1 METSERA
8 GKYPGAAAVSTEASA
23 GVSRS
28 AGVVAGATLAS
39 RVLGLL
45 RDSAIA
51 YALPV
56 AASDAFFVAFTIP
69 NLLRRLVGEG
79 ALTVAFVPVFSQALE
94 RSHEEARRVL
104 RATWTLALG
113 VTSLI
118 CVLGMVYADP
128 LVIAFA
134 PGYLGDPEKRELT
147 TTLLRLCFPYVV
159 SLSLVAV
166 AMGAL
171 NALGHFFRP
180 AIAPVW
186 LNLCQIAAVFV
197 GLAFFTTPVLALGV
211 GVIVAGVLQ
220 VWLQLRPLRERG
232 FAPRLLW
239 APGDPSIRRLGWI
252 LLPSLL
258 GASAYQLNTI
268 TTRAI
273 ATFFGDGPVSYLYY
287 ATRLLELPLGVF
299 IFALSM
305 ASLPSLA
312 RAVAQGDRTGLHR
325 SFSEIVGLSLALA
338 LPCTA
343 GLVLL
348 REPIVALLFGWNP
361 EHFGPEAVRLSG
373 LALLYYTLGLVPI
386 ALARIYVNLCV
397 AHENTR
403 TGAHAAVLSLIVN
416 VLGALVL
423 VGPLPY
429 GTLWDGVVEAQRACV
444 VADFGFLGL
453 ALATTLAA
461 AANAAYVMI
470 ASRVRYGATL
480 PARAWLDYLRLLG
493 ATAVLCAAVAPALWL
508 FPRREQASLQAALE
522 LFGLIGLGVGAY
534 LGGLWALRAKEF
546 ALVRGLARRVAS
558 EAGSARRIMK

>member
-1 METSERA
+1 M
-8 GKYPGAAAVSTEASA
+8 STEAAA
-23 GVSRS
+23 GLSRS
-28 AGVVAGATLAS
+28 AGVVAGATMAS

-79 ALTVAFVPVFSQALE
+79 ALTVAFVPVFSQALS
-94 RSHEEARRVL
+94 RSHDEARTVL
-104 RATWTLALG
+104 RATWTLALL
-113 VTSLI
+113 VTSVI

-134 PGYLGDPEKRELT
+134 PGYLGDPAKLELT

-186 LNLCQIAAVFV
+186 LNLCQIASVFI
-197 GLAFFTTPVLALGV
+197 GLAFFTTPVLALGF

-220 VWLQLRPLRERG
+220 VWLQLKPLRARG
-232 FAPRLLW
+232 FAPKLLW
-239 APGDPSIRRLGWI
+239 APGDPSMRRLGWI

-273 ATFFGDGPVSYLYY
+273 ASFFGDGPVSYLYY

-305 ASLPSLA
+305 ASLPALA
-312 RAVAQGDRTGLHR
+312 RSVAAGDRPALHR
-325 SFSEIVGLSLALA
+325 SFAEVVGLALALA

-343 GLVLL
+343 GLILL

-361 EHFGPEAVRLSG
+361 EHFGPEAVRLSA

-429 GTLWDGVVEAQRACV
+429 GTLWDGLVEAQRACV

-453 ALATTLAA
+453 ALATSLAA
-461 AANAAYVMI
+461 AANAVYVMI
-470 ASRVRYGATL
+470 AARLRYGATL

-493 ATAVLCAAVAPALWL
+493 ATAILCSAVVFGLWL
-508 FPRREQASLQAALE
+508 LPTPSPASVEAALQVA
-522 LFGLIGLGVGAY
+522 GLIALGVLTY
-534 LGGLWALRAKEF
+534 LSGLWALGAKEF
-546 ALVRGLARRVAS
+546 ALVRRLARRVAS
-558 EAGSARRIMK
+558 AV

>member
-8 GKYPGAAAVSTEASA
+8 GKYPGAAAVSTEAA
-23 GVSRS
+23 VGVSRS
-28 AGVVAGATLAS
+28 AGVVAGATMAS

-79 ALTVAFVPVFSQALE
+79 ALTVAFVPVFSQALA
-94 RSHEEARRVL
+94 RSHDEARTVL
-104 RATWTLALG
+104 RATWTLAFL
-113 VTSLI
+113 VTSVI
-118 CVLGMVYADP
+118 CVLGMIWADP

-134 PGYLGDPEKRELT
+134 PGYLSDPAKLELT

-186 LNLCQIAAVFV
+186 LNVCQIAAVGIGV
-197 GLAFFTTPVLALGV
+197 AFFTTPVLALGF

-232 FAPRLLW
+232 FAPKLLW
-239 APGDPSIRRLGWI
+239 APGNPSIRRLGWI

-273 ATFFGDGPVSYLYY
+273 ASFFGDGPVSYLYY

-312 RAVAQGDRTGLHR
+312 RSVAAGDRPALHR
-325 SFSEIVGLSLALA
+325 SFAEILGLSLALA

-343 GLVLL
+343 GLILL

-361 EHFGPEAVRLSG
+361 EHFGAEAVRLSG

-386 ALARIYVNLCV
+386 SLARIYVNLCV

-429 GTLWDGVVEAQRACV
+429 GTLWNGLVDAQRACV

-453 ALATTLAA
+453 ALATSLAA
-461 AANAAYVMI
+461 AANAAWVMV
-470 ASRVRYGATL
+470 ASRIRYGATL
-480 PARAWLDYLRLLG
+480 PARAWLSHLRLVG
-493 ATAVLCAAVAPALWL
+493 ATAVLCSAVASGLWL
-508 FPRREQASLQAALE
+508 LPQPQPASLEAAAQLA
-522 LFGLIGLGVGAY
+522 GLIGIGVLAY
-534 LGGLWALRAKEF
+534 LGGLWALGAKEF
-546 ALVRGLARRVAS
+546 ALVQRLV
-558 EAGSARRIMK
+558 RRIASASR

>member
-1 METSERA
+1 M
-8 GKYPGAAAVSTEASA
+8 STEGLA

-28 AGVVAGATLAS
+28 AGVVAGATMAS

-56 AASDAFFVAFTIP
+56 SASDAFFVAFTIP

-79 ALTVAFVPVFSQALE
+79 ALTVAFVPIFSQSLE
-94 RSHEEARRVL
+94 RSHDEARRVF

-113 VTSLI
+113 VTAVI
-118 CVLGMVYADP
+118 CVLGMIFADP
-128 LVIAFA
+128 IVIAFA
-134 PGYLGDPEKRELT
+134 PGYLEDPAKLELT
-147 TTLLRLCFPYVV
+147 GRLLRLCFPYVV

-186 LNLCQIAAVFV
+186 LNVCQITAVFL
-197 GLAFFTTPVLALGV
+197 GLAFFTTPVLALGW
-211 GVIVAGVLQ
+211 GVLVAGVLQ

-232 FAPRLLW
+232 FAPKLVW
-239 APGDPSIRRLGWI
+239 APGDPSIRRLGNL

-273 ATFFGDGPVSYLYY
+273 ASFFGDGPVSYLYY

-299 IFALSM
+299 VFALAM
-305 ASLPSLA
+305 ASLPSLSRSVA
-312 RAVAQGDRTGLHR
+312 RGNREELHR
-325 SFSEIVGLSLALA
+325 SFAETLGLALALA

-343 GLVLL
+343 GLILL
-348 REPIVALLFGWNP
+348 REPIVTLLFGWNP
-361 EHFGPEAVRLSG
+361 EHFGAEAVRLCG

-386 ALARIYVNLCV
+386 SLARIYVNLCV

-416 VLGALVL
+416 VVGALVL

-429 GTLWDGVVEAQRACV
+429 GTFADAVIDAQRACV
-444 VADFGFLGL
+444 IADFGFLGL

-470 ASRVRYGATL
+470 AARLRYGAHLQT
-480 PARAWLDYLRLLG
+480 RDWIGYLRLLG
-493 ATAVLCAAVAPALWL
+493 ATGLMCGVVGLAHFLAPLPARASVVGAVHL
-508 FPRREQASLQAALE
+508 FA
-522 LFGLIGLGVGAY
+522 LIGAGGLAY
-534 LGGLWALRAKEF
+534 LAGLYAFGAPEF
-546 ALVRGLARRVAS
+546 ALVRGLLRRVVGRARRP
-558 EAGSARRIMK
+558 

>member
-1 METSERA
+1 M
-8 GKYPGAAAVSTEASA
+8 
-23 GVSRS
+23 
-28 AGVVAGATLAS
+28 AS

-79 ALTVAFVPVFSQALE
+79 ALTVAFVPVFSGALQ
-94 RSHEEARRVL
+94 RSRDEALRVF
-104 RATWTLALG
+104 RATWTLTLA
-113 VTSLI
+113 VTSVI
-118 CVLGMVYADP
+118 CVLGMIFADP
-128 LVIAFA
+128 LVVAFA
-134 PGYLGDPEKRELT
+134 PGYVADPAKRELT
-147 TTLLRLCFPYVV
+147 TALLQLCFPYVV

-186 LNLCQIAAVFV
+186 LNICQIAAVFL
-197 GLAFFTTPVLALGV
+197 GLWFLATPVFALGF

-239 APGDPSIRRLGWI
+239 APGDPAVRRLGWL
-252 LLPSLL
+252 LLPSVL

-273 ATFFGDGPVSYLYY
+273 ASFFGDGPVSYLYY

-299 IFALSM
+299 VFALSM

-312 RAVAQGDRTGLHR
+312 RAVARGDRSALHR
-325 SFSEIVGLSLALA
+325 SFAETLGLALALA
-338 LPCTA
+338 LPCAA
-343 GLVLL
+343 GLILL

-361 EHFGPEAVRLSG
+361 EHFGSEAVRLCG

-386 ALARIYVNLCV
+386 ALARMYVNLCV

-416 VLGALVL
+416 VVGALAL

-429 GTLWDGVVEAQRACV
+429 GTFWDGVVDAQRAVV
-444 VADFGFLGL
+444 VADLGFLGL

-461 AANAAYVMI
+461 AANAAYVMTAARI
-470 ASRVRYGATL
+470 QYGAHL
-480 PARAWLDYLRLLG
+480 QARDWLGYLRLLG
-493 ATAVLCAAVAPALWL
+493 ATGVLCGAVALALWFL
-508 FPRREQASLQAALE
+508 PRAEQASLRGALQ
-522 LFGLIGLGVGAY
+522 LVAQIGLGGLAY
-534 LGGLWALRAKEF
+534 LGGLWLFRAPEF
-546 ALVRGLARRVAS
+546 ALVTRLLRRVV
-558 EAGSARRIMK
+558 RRA

>member
-1 METSERA
+1 
-8 GKYPGAAAVSTEASA
+8 VSTEGLA

-28 AGVVAGATLAS
+28 AGVVAGATMAS
-39 RVLGLL
+39 RVLGLM

-56 AASDAFFVAFTIP
+56 SASDAFFVAFTIP

-79 ALTVAFVPVFSQALE
+79 ALTVAFVPIFSQSLA
-94 RSHEEARRVL
+94 RSHDEARRVF
-104 RATWTLALG
+104 RATWTLALV
-113 VTSLI
+113 VTAAI
-118 CVLGMVYADP
+118 CVLGMIFADSI
-128 LVIAFA
+128 VIAFA
-134 PGYLGDPEKRELT
+134 PGYLGDPEKLELT
-147 TTLLRLCFPYVV
+147 GKLLRLCFPYVV

-186 LNLCQIAAVFV
+186 LNICQIAAVFI
-197 GLAFFTTPVLALGV
+197 GLSFFTTPVMALGW
-211 GVIVAGVLQ
+211 GVLIAGVLQ

-232 FAPRLLW
+232 FAPSLLW
-239 APGDPSIRRLGWI
+239 APGDPSIRRLGYL

-273 ATFFGDGPVSYLYY
+273 ASFFGDGPVSYLYY

-299 IFALSM
+299 VFALAM
-305 ASLPSLA
+305 ASLPSLSRSVA
-312 RAVAQGDRTGLHR
+312 RGDRDALHR
-325 SFSEIVGLSLALA
+325 SFAGTLGLALALA

-343 GLVLL
+343 GLILL
-348 REPIVALLFGWNP
+348 REPIVLLLFGWNP
-361 EHFGPEAVRLSG
+361 EHFGAEAVRLCG

-386 ALARIYVNLCV
+386 SLARIYVNLCV

-403 TGAHAAVLSLIVN
+403 TGAHAAVVSLVVN
-416 VLGALVL
+416 VVGALVL

-429 GTLWDGVVEAQRACV
+429 GTFADSVIDLQRACV
-444 VADFGFLGL
+444 IADFGFLGL

-470 ASRVRYGATL
+470 EARLRYGAHLET
-480 PARAWLDYLRLLG
+480 RDWIGYLRLLG
-493 ATAVLCAAVAPALWL
+493 ATGLMCGVVGVTDALAPLPERASVAGALHL
-508 FPRREQASLQAALE
+508 FA
-522 LFGLIGLGVGAY
+522 LIGAGGLAY
-534 LGGLWALRAKEF
+534 LGGLFLFGAPEF
-546 ALVRGLARRVAS
+546 ALVRGLLRRVV
-558 EAGSARRIMK
+558 GKLRRP

>member
-1 METSERA
+1 MSTESRA
-8 GKYPGAAAVSTEASA
+8 GL
-23 GVSRS
+23 SRS
-28 AGVVAGATLAS
+28 AGVVASATMAS

-51 YALPV
+51 FALPV

-79 ALTVAFVPVFSQALE
+79 ALTVAFVPVFSQTLQ
-94 RSHEEARRVL
+94 RSQDEARRFF
-104 RATWTLALG
+104 RATWTLALIL
-113 VTSLI
+113 TSVI
-118 CVLGMVYADP
+118 CVLGIVYAGP

-134 PGYLGDPEKRELT
+134 PGYQTDPEKLELT

-186 LNLCQIAAVFV
+186 LNVCQIAAVFAGV
-197 GLAFFTTPVLALGV
+197 AFFTTPVLALGV

-232 FAPRLLW
+232 FAPQLLF

-273 ATFFGDGPVSYLYY
+273 ASFFGDGPVSYLYY

-299 IFALSM
+299 VFALSM
-305 ASLPSLA
+305 ASLPSLS
-312 RAVAQGDRTGLHR
+312 RLVGKGDRAELQR
-325 SFSEIVGLSLALA
+325 SFSETLGLALALA
-338 LPCTA
+338 LPCSA
-343 GLVLL
+343 GLILL

-361 EHFGPEAVRLSG
+361 DHFGSEAVRLCA

-386 ALARIYVNLCV
+386 SLARIYVNLCV

-403 TGAHAAVLSLIVN
+403 TGAQAAVVSLIVN
-416 VLGALVL
+416 VVGALLL

-429 GTLWDGVVEAQRACV
+429 GTLWDSVIDVQRALV

-453 ALATTLAA
+453 AVATTLAA
-461 AANAAYVMI
+461 AANAIWVMT
-470 ASRVRYGATL
+470 AAHHRYGANL
-480 PARAWLDYLRLLG
+480 PARAWIGYLRLLA
-493 ATAVLCAAVAPALWL
+493 ATGVLSLAVGIGVWL
-508 FPRREQASLQAALE
+508 LPSQEQVSPLAALQ
-522 LFGLIGLGVGAY
+522 LFGLIGLGGLAY
-534 LGGLWALRAKEF
+534 LGGLWLFGAHEF
-546 ALVRGLARRVAS
+546 ELVRGLAGRLLRASRR
-558 EAGSARRIMK
+558 G

>member
-1 METSERA
+1 M
-8 GKYPGAAAVSTEASA
+8 
-23 GVSRS
+23 
-28 AGVVAGATLAS
+28 AS

-45 RDSAIA
+45 RDSSIA

-56 AASDAFFVAFTIP
+56 TASDAFFIAFTIP

-79 ALTVAFVPVFSQALE
+79 ALTVAFVPVFSQAVQ
-94 RSHEEARRVL
+94 RSHAEALRVL
-104 RATWTLALG
+104 RATWTLALAFTT
-113 VTSLI
+113 VI
-118 CVLGMVYADP
+118 CVLGMIYADP

-134 PGYLGDPEKRELT
+134 PGYLVEPAKRELT

-186 LNLCQIAAVFV
+186 LNICQIAAVFL
-197 GLAFFTTPVLALGV
+197 GLWLYPQQPVLALGV
-211 GVIVAGVLQ
+211 GVVIAGVLQ

-232 FAPRLLW
+232 YAPKLLW
-239 APGDPSIRRLGWI
+239 APGDPSIRRLGWM

-268 TTRAI
+268 STRAI
-273 ATFFGDGPVSYLYY
+273 ASFFGDGPVSYLYY

-305 ASLPSLA
+305 ASLPSLS
-312 RAVAQGDRTGLHR
+312 RFVANGDRAGLQR
-325 SFSEIVGLSLALA
+325 SFSETLGLSLALA

-343 GLVLL
+343 GLILL

-361 EHFGPEAVRLSG
+361 DHFGAEAVRLCG
-373 LALLYYTLGLVPI
+373 LAVLYYTLGLVPI
-386 ALARIYVNLCV
+386 ALARIYVNICV

-403 TGAHAAVLSLIVN
+403 TGAHAAVVSLIVN
-416 VLGALVL
+416 VVGALVL

-429 GTLWDGVVEAQRACV
+429 GTLWDSVVDAQRACV
-444 VADFGFLGL
+444 VADYGFLGL

-470 ASRVRYGATL
+470 AAHGRYGANL
-480 PARAWLDYLRLLG
+480 PPGDWLGYARLLG
-493 ATAVLCAAVAPALWL
+493 ATGILCAAVTLALWL
-508 FPRREQASLQAALE
+508 LPTTEPVSLLGALR
-522 LFGLIGLGVGAY
+522 LFGLIGLGGLAY
-534 LGGLWALRAKEF
+534 LGGLWLLGAREF
-546 ALVRGLARRVAS
+546 ALVRAVLRRVAT
-558 EAGSARRIMK
+558 AGGLRRRIMR

>member
-8 GKYPGAAAVSTEASA
+8 GKYPGATAVSTEGAV

-28 AGVVAGATLAS
+28 AGVVAGATMAS

-79 ALTVAFVPVFSQALE
+79 ALTVAFVPIFSQAVQ
-94 RSHEEARRVL
+94 RSHAEALRVF

-113 VTSLI
+113 VTAVI

-134 PGYLGDPEKRELT
+134 PGYLGDPAKRELT

-186 LNLCQIAAVFV
+186 LNLCQIAAVFLGV
-197 GLAFFTTPVLALGV
+197 AFLTTPVLALGL
-211 GVIVAGVLQ
+211 GVVVAGVLQ

-232 FAPRLLW
+232 FAPKLLW
-239 APGDPSIRRLGWI
+239 APGDPSIRRLGWM

-273 ATFFGDGPVSYLYY
+273 ASFFGDGPVSYLYY

-312 RAVAQGDRTGLHR
+312 RFVANGDRAGLHR
-325 SFSEIVGLSLALA
+325 SFAETLGLSLALA

-343 GLVLL
+343 GLILL

-361 EHFGPEAVRLSG
+361 EHFGPEAVRLCG
-373 LALLYYTLGLVPI
+373 LAVLYYTLGLVPI
-386 ALARIYVNLCV
+386 ALARIYVNVCI

-403 TGAHAAVLSLIVN
+403 TGAHAAVVSLIVN
-416 VLGALVL
+416 VVGALVL

-429 GTLWDGVVEAQRACV
+429 GTLWAGVVDAQRACV

-453 ALATTLAA
+453 ALATTFAA

-470 ASRVRYGATL
+470 AAHGRYGANL
-480 PARAWLDYLRLLG
+480 PPRDWLGYLRLLG
-493 ATAVLCAAVAPALWL
+493 ATGVMCGAVTLALWL
-508 FPRREQASLQAALE
+508 LPTTEPVSLLAALR
-522 LFGLIGLGVGAY
+522 LFGLMGLGGLSY
-534 LGGLWALRAKEF
+534 LGGLWLFGAQEF
-546 ALVRGLARRVAS
+546 ALVRAVVRRVATAGGLARRII
-558 EAGSARRIMK
+558 R

>member
-1 METSERA
+1 MSTESRA
-8 GKYPGAAAVSTEASA
+8 GL
-23 GVSRS
+23 SRS
-28 AGVVAGATLAS
+28 AGVVAGATMAS

-51 YALPV
+51 FALPV

-79 ALTVAFVPVFSQALE
+79 ALTIAFVPVFSQTLQ
-94 RSHEEARRVL
+94 RSHDEARRFFRV
-104 RATWTLALG
+104 TWTLALLL
-113 VTSLI
+113 TSAI
-118 CVLGMVYADP
+118 CVLGIVYAGP

-134 PGYLGDPEKRELT
+134 PGYQTDPDKLALT

-186 LNLCQIAAVFV
+186 LNVCQIAAVFAGV
-197 GLAFFTTPVLALGV
+197 AFFTTPVLALGV

-232 FAPRLLW
+232 FAPQLVF
-239 APGDPSIRRLGWI
+239 APGDPAIRRLGWI

-273 ATFFGDGPVSYLYY
+273 ASFFGDGPVSYLYY

-299 IFALSM
+299 VFALSM

-312 RAVAQGDRTGLHR
+312 RLVARGDRAELQR
-325 SFSEIVGLSLALA
+325 SFSETLGLALALA
-338 LPCTA
+338 LPCSA
-343 GLVLL
+343 GLILL

-361 EHFGPEAVRLSG
+361 DHFGSEAVRLSA

-386 ALARIYVNLCV
+386 SLARIYVNLCV

-403 TGAHAAVLSLIVN
+403 TGAHAAVVSLIVN
-416 VLGALVL
+416 VVGALLL

-429 GTLWDGVVEAQRACV
+429 GTLWDAVIDVQRACV

-453 ALATTLAA
+453 AVATTLAA
-461 AANAAYVMI
+461 AANAVWVMC
-470 ASRVRYGATL
+470 AAHHRYGANL
-480 PARAWLDYLRLLG
+480 PAGDWLGHLRLVAATGLLSG
-493 ATAVLCAAVAPALWL
+493 AVGIGVWL
-508 FPRREQASLQAALE
+508 MPSPEQASPLAAVQLC
-522 LFGLIGLGVGAY
+522 GLIGLGGLAY
-534 LGGLWALRAKEF
+534 LGGLWLFGAHEF
-546 ALVRGLARRVAS
+546 ELVRGFAARLLRAP
-558 EAGSARRIMK
+558 RRG

>member
-1 METSERA
+1 M
-8 GKYPGAAAVSTEASA
+8 STEAA
-23 GVSRS
+23 VGVSRS

-56 AASDAFFVAFTIP
+56 SASDAFFVAFTIP

-79 ALTVAFVPVFSQALE
+79 ALTVAFVPVFDQSLA
-94 RSHEEARRVL
+94 RSHDEARRVL
-104 RATWTLALG
+104 RATWTLALL
-113 VTSLI
+113 VTSVI
-118 CVLGMVYADP
+118 CVLGMIWADL

-134 PGYLGDPEKRELT
+134 PGYVGDPAKLELT

-186 LNLCQIAAVFV
+186 LNVCQIASVFI
-197 GLAFFTTPVLALGV
+197 GLAFFTTPVLALGF

-232 FAPRLLW
+232 FAPKLLW
-239 APGDPSIRRLGWI
+239 APGDPAIRRLGWI

-273 ATFFGDGPVSYLYY
+273 ASFFGDGPVSYLYY

-312 RAVAQGDRTGLHR
+312 RSVTAGDRPALQR
-325 SFSEIVGLSLALA
+325 SFAEVLGLSLALA

-343 GLVLL
+343 GLILL

-361 EHFGPEAVRLSG
+361 EHFGAEAVRLSG

-386 ALARIYVNLCV
+386 SLSRIYVNLCV
-397 AHENTR
+397 AHQNTR

-416 VLGALVL
+416 VAGALVL

-429 GTLWDGVVEAQRACV
+429 GTLWDGLVDAQRACTL
-444 VADFGFLGL
+444 ADFGFLGL
-453 ALATTLAA
+453 ALATSLAA

-470 ASRVRYGATL
+470 AWRIGYGATL
-480 PARAWLDYLRLLG
+480 PALAWVGYLGLVV
-493 ATAVLCAAVAPALWL
+493 ATAVLCAAVAFALWL
-508 FPRREQASLQAALE
+508 LPTPSPASLEAVAQLA
-522 LFGLIGLGVGAY
+522 GLIALGVVAY
-534 LGGLWALRAKEF
+534 LGGLWALAANEF
-546 ALVRGLARRVAS
+546 ALVARLV
-558 EAGSARRIMK
+558 RRIASAGR

>member
-8 GKYPGAAAVSTEASA
+8 GKYPGGTTVSTEGRA
-23 GVSRS
+23 GLSRS
-28 AGVVAGATLAS
+28 AGVVAGATMVS

-56 AASDAFFVAFTIP
+56 AASDAFFIAFTIP

-79 ALTVAFVPVFSQALE
+79 ALTVAFVPIFSQALQ
-94 RSHEEARRVL
+94 RSEDEARRVL

-113 VTSLI
+113 VTTLI

-134 PGYLGDPEKRELT
+134 PGYLGDPAKRELT

-186 LNLCQIAAVFV
+186 LNICQIAAIFI
-197 GLAFFTTPVLALGV
+197 GLAFFTRPVLALGF

-232 FAPRLLW
+232 FAPKLLW
-239 APGDPSIRRLGWI
+239 APRDPSIKRLGWI

-273 ATFFGDGPVSYLYY
+273 ASFFGDGPVSYLYY

-305 ASLPSLA
+305 ASLPALA
-312 RAVAQGDRTGLHR
+312 RFVALGDREGLHR
-325 SFSEIVGLSLALA
+325 SFSETLGLSLALA

-343 GLVLL
+343 GLILL

-361 EHFGPEAVRLSG
+361 EHFGSEAVRLSG

-386 ALARIYVNLCV
+386 SLARIYVNLCV

-403 TGAHAAVLSLIVN
+403 TGAHAAVVSLIVN
-416 VLGALVL
+416 VVGALAL

-429 GTLWDGVVEAQRACV
+429 GTLWAGLVDAQHACV
-444 VADFGFLGL
+444 IADFGFLGL

-461 AANAAYVMI
+461 AANAIYVMI
-470 ASRVRYGATL
+470 AAHARYGAN
-480 PARAWLDYLRLLG
+480 
-493 ATAVLCAAVAPALWL
+493 
-508 FPRREQASLQAALE
+508 
-522 LFGLIGLGVGAY
+522 
-534 LGGLWALRAKEF
+534 LRAH
-546 ALVRGLARRVAS
+546 S
-558 EAGSARRIMK
+558 P

>member
-8 GKYPGAAAVSTEASA
+8 GKYPAPTTVSTEGVG

-28 AGVVAGATLAS
+28 AGVVAGATMAS

-56 AASDAFFVAFTIP
+56 LASDAFFVAFTIP

-79 ALTVAFVPVFSQALE
+79 ALTVAFVPVFSQALQ
-94 RSHEEARRVL
+94 RSHEDARRVF
-104 RATWTLALG
+104 RATWTLAFL

-118 CVLGMVYADP
+118 CILGMFYADA
-128 LVIAFA
+128 LVVVFA
-134 PGYLGDPEKRELT
+134 PGYLEDPVKLALT
-147 TTLLRLCFPYVV
+147 TDLLRLCFPYVV

-186 LNLCQIAAVFV
+186 LNLCQIAAVFI
-197 GLAFFTTPVLALGV
+197 GLLFFTTPVMALGW
-211 GVIVAGVLQ
+211 GVILAGILQ
-220 VWLQLRPLRERG
+220 VWLQLKPLRERG

-239 APGDPSIRRLGWI
+239 APTDPSIKRLGWI

-273 ATFFGDGPVSYLYY
+273 ASFFGDGPVSYLYY

-299 IFALSM
+299 VFALAM
-305 ASLPSLA
+305 ASLPSLSRSVA
-312 RAVAQGDRTGLHR
+312 RGDRAELHR
-325 SFSEIVGLSLALA
+325 SFAGTLGLSLALA

-343 GLVLL
+343 GLILL

-386 ALARIYVNLCV
+386 SLARMYVNLCV

-403 TGAHAAVLSLIVN
+403 TGAHAAVLSLVVN
-416 VLGALVL
+416 VVGALVL

-429 GTLWDGVVEAQRACV
+429 GTFWDSVVEVQRRWV

-453 ALATTLAA
+453 ALATTLAS

-470 ASRVRYGATL
+470 AARLRYGAHL
-480 PARAWLDYLRLLG
+480 QASDWLGYLRVLA
-493 ATAVLCAAVAPALWL
+493 ATGVLCAVVGLGLYVWPLP
-508 FPRREQASLQAALE
+508 PRASLEAAVYV
-522 LFGLIGLGVGAY
+522 FGLIGLGGSSY
-534 LGGLWALRAKEF
+534 LAGLWLFGAPEF
-546 ALVRGLARRVAS
+546 ALVSGVLHRATRVFRRQ
-558 EAGSARRIMK
+558 

>member
-1 METSERA
+1 M
-8 GKYPGAAAVSTEASA
+8 
-23 GVSRS
+23 
-28 AGVVAGATLAS
+28 AS

-56 AASDAFFVAFTIP
+56 SASDAFFVAFTIP

-79 ALTVAFVPVFSQALE
+79 ALTVAFVPVFSQAVE
-94 RSHEEARRVL
+94 RSHDEARTVL
-104 RATWTLALG
+104 RATWTLALL
-113 VTSLI
+113 VTSVI
-118 CVLGMVYADP
+118 CVLGMIWAEP

-134 PGYLGDPEKRELT
+134 PGYLDDPAKLELT

-186 LNLCQIAAVFV
+186 LNVCQIASVAIGV
-197 GLAFFTTPVLALGV
+197 AFFTTPVLALGF

-220 VWLQLRPLRERG
+220 VWLQLKPLRQRG
-232 FAPRLLW
+232 FSPKLLW
-239 APGDPSIRRLGWI
+239 APGNPSVRRLGWI
-252 LLPSLL
+252 LLPALL

-268 TTRAI
+268 STRAI
-273 ATFFGDGPVSYLYY
+273 ASFFGDGAVSYLYY

-305 ASLPSLA
+305 ASLPSLS
-312 RAVAQGDRTGLHR
+312 RSVASGDRPALHR
-325 SFSEIVGLSLALA
+325 SFSEILGLSLALA

-343 GLVLL
+343 GLILL

-386 ALARIYVNLCV
+386 SLARIYVNLCV

-403 TGAHAAVLSLIVN
+403 TGAHAAVLSLVVN

-429 GTLWDGVVEAQRACV
+429 GTLWDGLVDAQRACV
-444 VADFGFLGL
+444 IADFGFLGL

-470 ASRVRYGATL
+470 ASRVHYGATL
-480 PARAWLDYLRLLG
+480 PARAWLDYLRLVG
-493 ATAVLCAAVAPALWL
+493 ATAVLCGAVGLGLWL
-508 FPRREQASLQAALE
+508 LPLPKQASLEAAAQLA
-522 LFGLIGLGVGAY
+522 GLIGFGVLAY
-534 LGGLWALRAKEF
+534 LGGLWALGAKEF
-546 ALVRGLARRVAS
+546 ALLRRVVRRMAS
-558 EAGSARRIMK
+558 ASR

>member
-1 METSERA
+1 M
-8 GKYPGAAAVSTEASA
+8 STEGAV

-56 AASDAFFVAFTIP
+56 SASDAFFVAFTIP

-79 ALTVAFVPVFSQALE
+79 ALTVAFVPVFSQALA
-94 RSHEEARRVL
+94 RSHDEARRVL
-104 RATWTLALG
+104 RATWTLAFL
-113 VTSLI
+113 VTSVI
-118 CVLGMVYADP
+118 CVLGMIWADP

-134 PGYLGDPEKRELT
+134 PGYLEDPAKLELT

-186 LNLCQIAAVFV
+186 LNICQIASVFI
-197 GLAFFTTPVLALGV
+197 GLAFFTTPVLALGF

-220 VWLQLRPLRERG
+220 VLLQLRPLRERG
-232 FAPRLLW
+232 FAPKLLW

-273 ATFFGDGPVSYLYY
+273 ASFFGDGPVSYLYY

-312 RAVAQGDRTGLHR
+312 RSVAAGDRPALQR
-325 SFSEIVGLSLALA
+325 SFAEVVGLSLALA

-343 GLVLL
+343 GLILL

-361 EHFGPEAVRLSG
+361 EHFGAEAVRLSG
-373 LALLYYTLGLVPI
+373 LALLYYTIGLVPI
-386 ALARIYVNLCV
+386 SLSRIYVNLCV

-403 TGAHAAVLSLIVN
+403 TGAQAAVLSLIVN
-416 VLGALVL
+416 VVGALVL

-429 GTLWDGVVEAQRACV
+429 GTLWDGLVEAQRACV
-444 VADFGFLGL
+444 LADYGFLGL
-453 ALATTLAA
+453 ALATSLAA

-480 PARAWLDYLRLLG
+480 SASAWFGYLRLLG
-493 ATAVLCAAVAPALWL
+493 ATAVLCSAVAFALWL
-508 FPRREQASLQAALE
+508 LPTPSPASLEAAAQLA
-522 LFGLIGLGVGAY
+522 GLIALGVVAY
-534 LGGLWALRAKEF
+534 LAGLWALGAKEF
-546 ALVRGLARRVAS
+546 ALVARLARRMAS
-558 EAGSARRIMK
+558 AGR

>member
-8 GKYPGAAAVSTEASA
+8 GKYPGAAAVSTDGAG

-28 AGVVAGATLAS
+28 AGVVAGATMAS

-51 YALPV
+51 FGLPV

-79 ALTVAFVPVFSQALE
+79 ALTVALVPVFSQALA
-94 RSHEEARRVL
+94 RSHDEARTVL
-104 RATWTLALG
+104 RGTWTFALLG
-113 VTSLI
+113 TSIL
-118 CVLGMVYADP
+118 CLLGMIFAEP
-128 LVIAFA
+128 LVIVFA
-134 PGYLGDPEKRELT
+134 PGYLEDREKLELT
-147 TTLLRLCFPYVV
+147 TQLLQLCFPYVV

-186 LNLCQIAAVFV
+186 LNVCQIAAVFI
-197 GLAFFTTPVLALGV
+197 GLAFFTTPVLALGA
-211 GVIVAGVLQ
+211 GVLVAGVLQ
-220 VWLQLRPLRERG
+220 VWLQLKPLRERG
-232 FAPRLLW
+232 FAPKLVW
-239 APGDPSIRRLGWI
+239 APRDPSLRRLGWM

-273 ATFFGDGPVSYLYY
+273 ASFFGDGPVSYLYY

-312 RAVAQGDRTGLHR
+312 RSVVAGDRPALQRAFGEVL
-325 SFSEIVGLSLALA
+325 GLSLALA

-343 GLVLL
+343 GLILL

-361 EHFGPEAVRLSG
+361 EHFGAEAVRLSG

-386 ALARIYVNLCV
+386 SLSRIYVNLCV

-403 TGAHAAVLSLIVN
+403 TGAHAAVVSLIVN
-416 VLGALVL
+416 VVGALVL

-429 GTLWDGVVEAQRACV
+429 GTLPDGWVDAQRACV

-470 ASRVRYGATL
+470 AARLHYGAALPTGVISDHARLVAATALLCAVVAAGTWIL
-480 PARAWLDYLRLLG
+480 PAPQG
-493 ATAVLCAAVAPALWL
+493 
-508 FPRREQASLQAALE
+508 ASLALAAWVLAM
-522 LFGLIGLGVGAY
+522 IAAGVLAY
-534 LGGLWALRAKEF
+534 LGGLWAAGAREF
-546 ALVRGLARRVAS
+546 ALIRRVLRRVAS
-558 EAGSARRIMK
+558 AAS